1 MDSMNEKKLAREE
14 LIGLKVKIK
23 ECKDPNWVGKSGLI
37 INETKNTFLIEFDNQ
52 KKIIAKNIAIYE
64 FDIDGKKVII
74 DGSKITYRPEDRIK
88 KIR

>member
-1 MDSMNEKKLAREE
+1 MDSMNEKKLARDE

-23 ECKDPNWVGKSGLI
+23 ECKDPNWVGKSGLLL
-37 INETKNTFLIEFDNQ
+37 NETKNTFLIEVDNQ
-52 KKIIAKNIAIYE
+52 KKTIAKNIAIYE
-64 FDIDGKKVII
+64 FEIEGKKIII